1 MEGARNVTF
10 SHSVAGSPQH
20 VQHHVGGGSNPAQQL
35 QPIHSMNGNRPS
47 NVAAD
52 TGPGAAVKASILW
65 RDFMN
70 GIRKRKRHLKLL
82 KQAALE
88 NTETIILKNHMMEL
102 RQSTLRVIEDSLEI
116 EYRVRLASEVLPQGW
131 DRQQLPML
139 TSYNHIEKREDLQ
152 ALAEMIS
159 DTDDLF
165 QYPAV
170 RVLFPND
177 FPLTRNPF
185 LFGKNVDELCEII
198 APTPESGNIS
208 EELKVLELMRFK
220 RAAKALLR
228 AEIQIKNNLPINLVD
243 VEELV
248 VKRNSDPHL
257 DLIFRTAC
265 TLLYNDPSIT
275 GGDTGPGLRIMNDS
289 RIIIEAQ
296 DLLMKLNQFKGSS
309 VANVTLKSAVRHA
322 LRDLP
327 LLRIRGNAAIF
338 LLEWMAALIGIFGIS
353 SDVVG
358 SSSSGALGGMA
369 PGSRQGSRQGSRPGS
384 RQNGLQPVGQIVAPY
399 DFWEERRAAALA
411 ANPPSRSP
419 SREYIQLG
427 GQGDA
432 RNRGELAGISSHEAG
447 GGGGMYL
454 PKEVVKRMAIG
465 AMGTRG
471 PDSRDGARP
480 STADFAGGLGDMSLS
495 VSITPL
501 SHHTVIA
508 THHNPYQN
516 HLLVSFPITLV
527 IHIIG

>member
-10 SHSVAGSPQH
+10 SHSVGNSPQH
-20 VQHHVGGGSNPAQQL
+20 GQQQYGHGPAAAGAGAQQL
-35 QPIHSMNGNRPS
+35 QPLHSLNGNRPS
-47 NVAAD
+47 HGAE

-82 KQAALE
+82 KLAASE

-159 DTDDLF
+159 DTDDLM

-170 RVLFPND
+170 RVMFPND
-177 FPLTRNPF
+177 FPLSRNPF

-228 AEIQIKNNLPINLVD
+228 AEIQIKNSLPINLND

-265 TLLYNDPSIT
+265 TLLYNDASIT
-275 GGDTGPGLRIMNDS
+275 GGETGPGLRIMNDS

-309 VANVTLKSAVRHA
+309 VTNVTLKSAVRHA
-322 LRDLP
+322 LRELP
-327 LLRIRGNAAIF
+327 LLRIKGNAAIF
-338 LLEWMAALIGIFGIS
+338 LLEWMGALIGPFGIS
-353 SDVVG
+353 SDAVAG
-358 SSSSGALGGMA
+358 SSSSGAL

-384 RQNGLQPVGQIVAPY
+384 RQNGLQPVGQIVAPH
-399 DFWEERRAAALA
+399 DFWEDRRLAAEAAAA
-411 ANPPSRSP
+411 AIRAP
-419 SREYIQLG
+419 SREYIQI
-427 GQGDA
+427 GQGDYQGST
-432 RNRGELAGISSHEAG
+432 RSRGGN
-447 GGGGMYL
+447 
-454 PKEVVKRMAIG
+454 
-465 AMGTRG
+465 
-471 PDSRDGARP
+471 
-480 STADFAGGLGDMSLS
+480 F
-495 VSITPL
+495 
-501 SHHTVIA
+501 HT
-508 THHNPYQN
+508 
-516 HLLVSFPITLV
+516 LFSFPFLTL
-527 IHIIG
+527 IYDQ

>member
-20 VQHHVGGGSNPAQQL
+20 FQQQHHAHGPATVGGGSNPAQQL

-47 NVAAD
+47 NVAE

-82 KQAALE
+82 KQAASE
-88 NTETIILKNHMMEL
+88 NTETVILKNHMMEL

-159 DTDDLF
+159 DTDELM
-165 QYPAV
+165 QYPTV
-170 RVLFPND
+170 RIMFPND
-177 FPLTRNPF
+177 FPLSRNPF

-228 AEIQIKNNLPINLVD
+228 AEIQIQNNLPINLVD

-265 TLLYNDPSIT
+265 TLLYNDASIT

-309 VANVTLKSAVRHA
+309 VSNVTLKSAVRHA
-322 LRDLP
+322 LRELP

-338 LLEWMAALIGIFGIS
+338 LLEWMAALIGTFGIS
-353 SDVVG
+353 NDAG
-358 SSSSGALGGMA
+358 SSSSSSALAGMA

-384 RQNGLQPVGQIVAPY
+384 RQNNLQPVGQIVAPY
-399 DFWEERRAAALA
+399 DFWEERRAIAAA

-427 GQGDA
+427 HGDYQGST
-432 RNRGELAGISSHEAG
+432 RGRSDPAGISSHDAG

-454 PKEVVKRMAIG
+454 PKDVVKRMAIG
-465 AMGTRG
+465 AMGIRG
-471 PDSRDGARP
+471 PDSREGARP
-480 STADFAGGLGDMSLS
+480 STADFAGGLGDMSLV
-495 VSITPL
+495 VSPPYYC
-501 SHHTVIA
+501 
-508 THHNPYQN
+508 NPPY
-516 HLLVSFPITLV
+516 
-527 IHIIG
+527 